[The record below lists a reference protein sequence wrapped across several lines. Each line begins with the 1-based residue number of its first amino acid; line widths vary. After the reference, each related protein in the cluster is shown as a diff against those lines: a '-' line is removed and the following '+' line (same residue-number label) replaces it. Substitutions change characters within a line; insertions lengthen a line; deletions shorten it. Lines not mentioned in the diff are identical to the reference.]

1 MLDELPLPAEHLNC
15 CSTSSGASFLLSA
28 CTSGNEAPEE
38 HVWQDQTEVLD
49 QVRQV
54 EQVLE
59 EANAKKRLELQRQTE

>member
-1 MLDELPLPAEHLNC
+1 MMNSIVRILLC
-15 CSTSSGASFLLSA
+15 TSIFLLSA

-38 HVWQDQTEVLD
+38 HIWQDQIEVLD

-59 EANAKKRLELQRQTE
+59 EANAKKRVELERQTE

>member
-1 MLDELPLPAEHLNC
+1 MNGIVQILLC
-15 CSTSSGASFLLSA
+15 ASVFLLSA
-28 CTSGNEAPEE
+28 CTSGNEAPVE

-59 EANAKKRLELQRQTE
+59 DANAKKRLELERQTD